1 VKSNVT
7 LLTIKEY
14 FPAGGQVEAE
24 IEIEI
29 TNISASDRADV
40 TFGRAILPLSKQE
53 KNVVIYQQM
62 LANGKK
68 EYRTI
73 SAKCPHQG
81 ADISRDELK
90 ADGNVYCSLH
100 RRPICIFSEY
110 NYAYL
115 TEKRADKYFIVRS
128 H

>member
-1 VKSNVT
+1 MKSNVT

-24 IEIEI
+24 IEI
-29 TNISASDRADV
+29 TSISASDRAEV
-40 TFGRAILPLSKQE
+40 TFGQAILPLSKQE
-53 KNVVIYQQM
+53 KNVVIYQQI
-62 LANGKK
+62 LANGIN

-115 TEKRADKYFIVRS
+115 TEKRGDKYFIVRS
-128 H
+128 T

>member
-1 VKSNVT
+1 MT

-14 FPAGGQVEAE
+14 FPAGGQATQ
-24 IEIEI
+24 EIEI
-29 TNISASDRADV
+29 TSIKSSNRADV
-40 TFGRAILPLSKQE
+40 MFGRAILPLSKIE
-53 KNVVIYQQM
+53 KNVVIYRQT
-62 LANGKK
+62 LVNGST

-81 ADISRDELK
+81 ADISEDELK
-90 ADGNVYCSLH
+90 PDGNVYCSLH

-115 TEKRADKYFIVRS
+115 VEKRADRFFIIATTKS
-128 H
+128 

>member
-1 VKSNVT
+1 MKSNVT

-24 IEIEI
+24 IEI
-29 TNISASDRADV
+29 TSISASDRAEV
-40 TFGRAILPLSKQE
+40 TFGQAILPLSKQE
-53 KNVVIYQQM
+53 KNVVIYQQI
-62 LANGKK
+62 LANGKN

-115 TEKRADKYFIVRS
+115 TEKRGDKYFIVRS
-128 H
+128 T